1 MFFIIKEAKE
11 TMLDFLQG
19 TVRVLWMYSTI
30 YFYFNITLVQN
41 DSIKQL
47 NKLKSGLK
55 NGTEVTLNLSSNVV
69 GNSNDE
75 TNFRHRL
82 LLINTPKPLPL
93 QIIHQLIQSYQELN
107 YIKYDNQEDF

>member
-1 MFFIIKEAKE
+1 
-11 TMLDFLQG
+11 
-19 TVRVLWMYSTI
+19 MYSTI

-41 DSIKQL
+41 DSIKHFKRKVPISQL

>member
-1 MFFIIKEAKE
+1 
-11 TMLDFLQG
+11 
-19 TVRVLWMYSTI
+19 MYSTI

-41 DSIKQL
+41 DSIKHFKRKVPISQL

-82 LLINTPKPLPL
+82 LLINTPIFRLLKSFANNSSANTELSRT
-93 QIIHQLIQSYQELN
+93 QLYKIR
-107 YIKYDNQEDF
+107 